1 MLSAFFLFTATIVLP
16 AVSSS
21 SGLDDNIERIQRA
34 YEKIKDMHGSFTQKN
49 TIKDLNKT
57 DTYKGEFFIKQ
68 PRRMKWIYTGK
79 AAQDIFISN
88 ETVVIYNKGDK
99 QAYKGKFDRAT
110 FGQTPIA
117 LLTGFGNI
125 RQEFSISGRGNALL
139 LKPKSPLG
147 TITSISIKLSDNEF
161 PIQSFTIQDGSSN
174 VVEITLKEVR
184 TNTGLKDALFEF
196 SVPKGVNVYEYTP

>member
-1 MLSAFFLFTATIVLP
+1 MLSVFLLFTADMVLP
-16 AVSSS
+16 ADSSS
-21 SGLDDNIERIQRA
+21 SGPDDNVEKIQKA

-68 PRRMKWIYTGK
+68 PLRMKWIYTGK

-88 ETVVIYNKGDK
+88 ETVLIYNKGDK

-117 LLTGFGNI
+117 LLSGFGNI
-125 RQEFSISGRGNALL
+125 RQEFSISGKGNSLL

-147 TITSISIKLSDNEF
+147 NITSISIKLSDDKF
-161 PIQSFTIQDGSSN
+161 PIQSFLIQDGSSN
-174 VVEITLKEVR
+174 VIEITLKEVS
-184 TNTGLKDALFEF
+184 TNTGLKDTLFEF
-196 SVPKGVNVYEYTP
+196 SVPKGVNVYEYAP